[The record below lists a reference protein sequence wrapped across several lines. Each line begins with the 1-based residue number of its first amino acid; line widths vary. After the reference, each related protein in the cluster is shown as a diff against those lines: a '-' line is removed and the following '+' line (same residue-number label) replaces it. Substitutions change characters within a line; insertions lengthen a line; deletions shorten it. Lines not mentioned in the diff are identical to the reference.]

1 MICTGW
7 IAEIVESARR
17 GGKPG
22 QALEAHLAACG
33 DCQERWKSECELT
46 SHFRVMRIHAL
57 ARRPDRAAGARP
69 AAVTLRGDLRG
80 EMLMREFARRHQPAA
95 WYSPGRHSWQWSL
108 AAAAALLLA
117 IGVGREVGLRTR
129 HAPVRPAVSVHG
141 ITRGGDTRPAE
152 AFMYETSAD
161 AGALSSDEF
170 IAVPYAAPLATGEIV
185 RVVRTDLY
193 PEALASM
200 GIDVNPA
207 WSGDMAADVVVGED
221 GLPRAVRLADNTQF

>member
-1 MICTGW
+1 
-7 IAEIVESARR
+7 
-17 GGKPG
+17 
-22 QALEAHLAACG
+22 
-33 DCQERWKSECELT
+33 
-46 SHFRVMRIHAL
+46 
-57 ARRPDRAAGARP
+57 
-69 AAVTLRGDLRG
+69 
-80 EMLMREFARRHQPAA
+80 MREFARTHRRPAA
-95 WYSPGRHSWQWSL
+95 WGNSLWGHSSGSPSWGWGL

-117 IGVGREVGLRTR
+117 IGAGRELGVRTR
-129 HAPVRPAVSVHG
+129 HVPVRPAVLTHG
-141 ITRGGDTRPAE
+141 ATHSLRPNETFLYE
-152 AFMYETSAD
+152 ASAD

-221 GLPRAVRLADNTQF
+221 GFPRAVRLAENTQY

>member
-1 MICTGW
+1 MICSEWT
-7 IAEIVESARR
+7 AEITESARR
-17 GGKPG
+17 GGKPRP
-22 QALEAHLAACG
+22 ALDSHLAVCG
-33 DCQERWKSECELT
+33 DCQERWKAECELT
-46 SHFRVMRIHAL
+46 SHFRVLRIHAM
-57 ARRPDRAAGARP
+57 ARRPDQAAGGFDHR
-69 AAVTLRGDLRG
+69 R
-80 EMLMREFARRHQPAA
+80 EMLMREFARVHKKPAA
-95 WYSPGRHSWQWSL
+95 RLPSWGWGL

-117 IGVGREVGLRTR
+117 IGAGREVGVRTR
-129 HAPVRPAVSVHG
+129 HVPVRPTALTHGLTNGVVHG
-141 ITRGGDTRPAE
+141 TTYLYE
-152 AFMYETSAD
+152 ASAD

-221 GLPRAVRLADNTQF
+221 GFPRAVRLAENAQF

>member
-1 MICTGW
+1 MICTEW
-7 IAEIVESARR
+7 NSEIVESARR

-22 QALEAHLAACG
+22 QALNAHLAVCG
-33 DCQERWKSECELT
+33 ECQERWKSECELT

-57 ARRPDRAAGARP
+57 ARRPDRAAGAPP
-69 AAVTLRGDLRG
+69 AAIALRGDLRG
-80 EMLMREFARRHQPAA
+80 EMLMREFARRHRTTRWTPT
-95 WYSPGRHSWQWSL
+95 WQWSL

-117 IGVGREVGLRTR
+117 IGVGRELGLKTR
-129 HAPVRPAVSVHG
+129 HAPLQPAATTHG
-141 ITRGGDTRPAE
+141 AVLYE
-152 AFMYETSAD
+152 AAAYETSSD

-221 GLPRAVRLADNTQF
+221 GFPRAVRLADSTQF

>member
-1 MICTGW
+1 MDERAGGGLLKMICTGR
-7 IAEIVESARR
+7 IAEIVECARR

-22 QALEAHLAACG
+22 AELGAHLSACSE
-33 DCQERWKSECELT
+33 CNERWKSENELT

-57 ARRPDRAAGARP
+57 ARRPAGPSPVLDRN
-69 AAVTLRGDLRG
+69 G
-80 EMLMREFARRHQPAA
+80 EMLVREFDRRHQRAK
-95 WYSPGRHSWQWSL
+95 GSWVWTL
-108 AAAAALLLA
+108 AAAAAVLLA
-117 IGVGREVGLRTR
+117 IGLGRELGLSAKRVQVQ
-129 HAPVRPAVSVHG
+129 PVSVRHKVNKP
-141 ITRGGDTRPAE
+141 DVLLYE
-152 AFMYETSAD
+152 ASAD

-221 GLPRAVRLADNTQF
+221 GFPRAVRLADSSQ

>member
-1 MICTGW
+1 MICTEW
-7 IAEIVESARR
+7 TAEIVESARR
-17 GGKPG
+17 GGRPG
-22 QALEAHLAACG
+22 QALDAHLAVCG
-33 DCQERWKSECELT
+33 ECQDRWKSECELS

-57 ARRPDRAAGARP
+57 ARRPDRVAGARP
-69 AAVTLRGDLRG
+69 ASTDLRGDLRG
-80 EMLMREFARRHQPAA
+80 EMLMREFARRHRPTRWA
-95 WYSPGRHSWQWSL
+95 PTWQWGL

-117 IGVGREVGLRTR
+117 IGVGREIVLKTR
-129 HAPVRPAVSVHG
+129 HTPVRPAASVHG
-141 ITRGGDTRPAE
+141 ITRAGSPRPTE

-221 GLPRAVRLADNTQF
+221 GFPRAVRLADNTQF